1 LDASG
6 NWSVGVPAGDVTVL
20 GSGSQT
26 ITATLTDRAGN
37 SDSATRDI
45 SVSLD
50 APIVSVGI
58 VAVDDFIN
66 STEKTQDLTIRGNST
81 GLAAGT
87 RVTVTL
93 NSLNYTGTTDASGNW
108 SVTVPAADVGQLGE
122 AVYQITATATNSAG
136 NSGSTTHTVEV
147 ESELPGVIVNPV
159 ATDDIINAAEA
170 GADQTVSGRV
180 TGAASGDTVT
190 VSLGGKTYTTTV
202 QADLSWSISV
212 PSADLQALG
221 DGAL

>member
-1 LDASG
+1 ASG

-147 ESELPGVIVNPV
+147 ESELPGVIVNP
-159 ATDDIINAAEA
+159 
-170 GADQTVSGRV
+170 
-180 TGAASGDTVT
+180 
-190 VSLGGKTYTTTV
+190 
-202 QADLSWSISV
+202 
-212 PSADLQALG
+212 
-221 DGAL
+221 